1 MDTKVSVLGSV
12 NMDLVARVNRFPRPG
27 ETLKGTDFD
36 RVPGGKGANQAVA
49 ASRLGGDVS
58 FFGLVGQDGFGQELL
73 ENLNENGVDTESM
86 QTRDCSTGLAMI
98 QVDNSGEN
106 QIVIIPGAN
115 GKVDEEYVDSYIEA
129 ILDTDVLLLQL
140 EIPFKTTSYL
150 LDRLNEAEG
159 SSPVVILDPAPARE
173 LSELTLSAVD
183 YLIPNREEAEQLIAG
198 EERRNLE
205 SEILNRGVRGLVITK
220 GEEGSSFI
228 SREERF
234 EVPGFSV
241 EVADTTGAGDA
252 FAGAFAVEQS
262 RENNMRRCLEFANA
276 TGAIAA
282 SRDGAQPSLP
292 RRNQVI
298 NLSDK
303 LS

>member
-1 MDTKVSVLGSV
+1 MNSKVSVLGSV

-27 ETLKGTDFD
+27 ETLKGTSFD

-58 FFGLVGQDGFGQELL
+58 FFGLVGQDGFGQKLL
-73 ENLNENGVDTESM
+73 ENLDENGVDTESM
-86 QTRDCSTGLAMI
+86 QTRNCSTGLAMI
-98 QVDNSGEN
+98 QVDNYGEN

-115 GKVDEEYVDSYIEA
+115 GKVDEEYVDRSVEA
-129 ILDTDVLLLQL
+129 ILDSDVLLLQL

-150 LDRLNEAEG
+150 LERLNEAKG
-159 SSPVVILDPAPARE
+159 NSPVVILDPAPARD

-183 YLIPNREEAEQLIAG
+183 YLIPNREEADQLIPG
-198 EERRNLE
+198 EGRGNLE
-205 SEILNRGVRGLVITK
+205 SEILNRGVRGLVITQ

-228 SREERF
+228 SKEERF

-241 EVADTTGAGDA
+241 EVADTTAAGDA

-262 RENNMRRCLEFANA
+262 CGNNMRKCLEFANA
-276 TGAIAA
+276 AGAIAA

-292 RRNQVI
+292 GRDQI
-298 NLSDK
+298 LNLTKSR
-303 LS
+303 S